1 MYNEYLSVG
10 ECKCQERQWGTIP
23 PPGGNCKD
31 ESDGVCGAWCY
42 VDYYSSCTD
51 KKWRLGWQFDRNT
64 RQFEKIR
71 MIQSCQ
77 ACKDKEVTKPPGPGK
92 LGDRGN
98 FIFTNN
104 LFIQDS
110 CNCGKAKKSARSV
123 RDSDVEHHIS
133 HGGFADP
140 DQYPWIVR
148 LQTRKPGGGYGICTG
163 AVIDNMHVL
172 TAAHC
177 VRDNLRDLDLSPES
191 IKIYLGNDWRKPMDV
206 AKIYIHESWKSAYK
220 KYSQFAVFLSHDI
233 AVMRLKHSRSD
244 LTPICL
250 PSNPRDKYVG
260 QTAVAA
266 GFGRNEH
273 GQLPHRLMK
282 TSVKIV
288 SIKQCN
294 YKKRTFGDGSEVK
307 R

>member
-1 MYNEYLSVG
+1 M
-10 ECKCQERQWGTIP
+10 
-23 PPGGNCKD
+23 
-31 ESDGVCGAWCY
+31 
-42 VDYYSSCTD
+42 
-51 KKWRLGWQFDRNT
+51 
-64 RQFEKIR
+64 
-71 MIQSCQ
+71 QSCQ

-163 AVIDNMHVL
+163 AVIDHMHVL

-206 AKIYIHESWKSAYK
+206 AKIYIHESWKSAFK
-220 KYSQFAVFLSHDI
+220 KYSEFAVFLSHDI
-233 AVMRLKHSRSD
+233 AVMRLKHPRTD

-266 GFGRNEH
+266 GFGLNEYD
-273 GQLPHRLMK
+273 QFPNRLMK

-288 SIKQCN
+288 FIVTSTIQ
-294 YKKRTFGDGSEVK
+294 RVK
-307 R
+307 F